1 MSGIARVLTSDEVSA
16 RGARTSKD
24 ALLRA
29 AALSYFPGRS
39 GDLFIIPKENWIV
52 VAAGTTHGSPYEYDQ
67 RVPVILYGA
76 GIRAGTRDEAATP
89 ADLAVTIAAIVGVK
103 LPSPDGHVLTTALAK

>member
-39 GDLFIIPKENWIV
+39 GDLIIIPKENWIV
-52 VAAGTTHGSPYEYDQ
+52 VAAGTTHGSPYDYDQ
-67 RVPVILYGA
+67 RVPVLLYGS
-76 GIRAGTRDEAATP
+76 GIRSGAREEAVTP
-89 ADLAVTIAAIVGVK
+89 ADLAVTISSLVGLK
-103 LPSPDGHVLTTALAK
+103 LPSP